1 MELILKQPFNKPPCI
16 CILFDNSYEASRLNQ
31 SFVIEHKTSTFDIT
45 FEWQES
51 NLDLILKL
59 EDGKINFRYFK
70 LLHSPE
76 KFQLFLSQ
84 TKASEVFSFCHI
96 IKSQGKLEVVKTL
109 SSQTLWVI
117 KVKSLEV
124 IKEY

>member
-1 MELILKQPFNKPPCI
+1 MELIFKQTFNKPPCI
-16 CILFDNSYEASRLNQ
+16 CILFDNAFEASRLNQ
-31 SFVIEHKTSTFDIT
+31 SFVIEHKTGLFDIT

-59 EDGKINFRYFK
+59 EDGKLNFRYEK
-70 LLHSPE
+70 LKHSPE

-96 IKSQGKLEVVKTL
+96 IKSQGKLELVKTL
-109 SSQTLWVI
+109 SSQALWVI
-117 KVKSLEV
+117 KVKNIDV